1 MGLMDRMWDKGR
13 TTPDIP
19 ALESGIPGLDEA
31 PVFERLDKLIK
42 YVSESIPKG
51 TKVGPIMR
59 RVAEDMTEEIRVFP
73 PEVVELY
80 LKYFAS
86 MRFWVA
92 EGRAP
97 EDFPLPENFLSDDV
111 KAIEE

>member
-1 MGLMDRMWDKGR
+1 M
-13 TTPDIP
+13 
-19 ALESGIPGLDEA
+19 ESGTPEPDEA
-31 PVFERLDKLIK
+31 PVFERLDHLIK
-42 YVSESIPKG
+42 YVSNAIPNG

-73 PEVVELY
+73 PEIVEVY

-86 MRFWVA
+86 MLFWVA

-97 EDFPLPENFLSDDV
+97 EDFPLPDDFEQ

>member
-13 TTPDIP
+13 NSAVP
-19 ALESGIPGLDEA
+19 ALESGTPEPDEA
-31 PVFERLDKLIK
+31 PVFERLDHLIK
-42 YVSESIPKG
+42 YVSNAIPNG

-73 PEVVELY
+73 PEIVEVY

-86 MRFWVA
+86 MLFWVA

-97 EDFPLPENFLSDDV
+97 EDFPLPDDFEQ

>member
-13 TTPDIP
+13 TSETP
-19 ALESGIPGLDEA
+19 ALESGIPAPDEA
-31 PVFERLDKLIK
+31 PVFERLDRLIK
-42 YVSESIPKG
+42 YISSAVPKG
-51 TKVGPIMR
+51 AKVGPIMR

-73 PEVVELY
+73 PEIVEVY

-86 MRFWVA
+86 MLFWVA

-97 EDFPLPENFLSDDV
+97 EDFPLPDDFEQ
-111 KAIEE
+111 KAIDPS